1 MPFSCSGRVSG
12 RSRTAMADDPGLAE
26 ARLELDRER
35 HKLEMELRRE
45 ELELR
50 RTSEHRRGWRD
61 PLVLAILAATIGLVG
76 NGIVTVV
83 NASTQRALEDQKDEA
98 ARILQSLSIADRE
111 QVKANLQ
118 FLVDTGL
125 VERSAPKLIA
135 YLQSQGLG
143 EGPSIAAPNAP
154 NAPTLLAVA
163 EDDATPDATEIRKA
177 FGPACAIETNG
188 RFVNCGYQTVDACQ
202 AQLAKMPPQARI
214 KQSCATRPA
223 KVYCF
228 AATSGTGLSLRSC
241 TDTMEHC
248 DGLRGNYHR
257 MARTL
262 SSLGKTCAPIDL

>member
-1 MPFSCSGRVSG
+1 
-12 RSRTAMADDPGLAE
+12 MADDPGLAE
-26 ARLELDRER
+26 ARLALDRER
-35 HKLEMELRRE
+35 HALDMELRRE
-45 ELELR
+45 ELDLK
-50 RTSEHRRGWRD
+50 RTVEHRRGWRD
-61 PLVLAILAATIGLVG
+61 PLVLAILAASIGLVG
-76 NGIVTVV
+76 NGIVTLV

-125 VERSAPKLIA
+125 VSRNAPKLVA

-163 EDDATPDATEIRKA
+163 EDDATPDATDVRKA
-177 FGPACAIETNG
+177 IGPACAIEANG
-188 RFVNCGYQTVDACQ
+188 RFLNCGYATVEACQ
-202 AQLAKMPPQARI
+202 QQLATMPPQART
-214 KQSCATRPA
+214 KQSCVAKPE

-248 DGLRGNYHR
+248 NGLRTNYHR
-257 MARTL
+257 MGRTL
-262 SSLGKTCAPIDL
+262 SSLGKTCETIDL